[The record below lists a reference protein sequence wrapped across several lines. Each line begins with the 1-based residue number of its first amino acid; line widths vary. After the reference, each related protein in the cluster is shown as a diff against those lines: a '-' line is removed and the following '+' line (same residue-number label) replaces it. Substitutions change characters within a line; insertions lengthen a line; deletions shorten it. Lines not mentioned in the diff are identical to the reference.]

1 MPAPTFTNLTGSG
14 GSGATSFATASV
26 SPTGNRLILAT
37 VHAYISTGAAQ
48 PAQPTV
54 TGNGITY
61 ELVRAQDVDAAG
73 TDRATMWV
81 FRGMAASP
89 SAGAITIDF
98 GATSMTRC
106 QWSVDQS
113 DANVDTSGTNGSGAV
128 VQTTGVTTASGATSG
143 SVNYPVAMTA
153 GNSGFS
159 AWGHQVQEAK
169 TPRASWTELADVT
182 TVTLASV
189 ETQYIAGTDT
199 AGSATWTTGSR
210 AGGLIVEVKA
220 GAAGTDLTVAG
231 ATQAQAADNVTL
243 TQTHSLVAQGATQAQ
258 SAGNVTLTQ
267 VHNLSVDGATQSQ
280 TAANVTLTQVHNL
293 TVQGATQA
301 QSADNI
307 SLAGATDLT
316 VANASQAQTAQSVAL
331 TQVHQLVVQ
340 GAVQAQS
347 SSTITLTQVHN
358 LTVASATQ
366 AQSASGVTLTQT
378 HVLTVANA
386 AQAQTAGNVTL
397 GTEPLRDITVIA
409 NIRTNHVTGG
419 VGLSDLIAGLRANH
433 VTGGIDV
440 PRNLRTGSVEYVTAE
455 VTFVGETAAGIA
467 TATGQVQI
475 TTTDV
480 TPAAADPNWVNP
492 DVTTR
497 TDSVPAGNYAVLS
510 LSKLHT
516 AGAAATYRLWAK
528 VTDNPEIP
536 ILLCGSFDVRA

>member
-26 SPTGNRLILAT
+26 SPTGNRLILVT

-73 TDRATMWV
+73 TDRATLFT

-89 SAGAITIDF
+89 SAGAISIDF
-98 GATSMTRC
+98 GAVTMTRC

-113 DANVDTSGTNGSGAV
+113 DANVDTTGTNGSGAV

-199 AGSATWTTGSR
+199 AGSATWATGSR

-220 GAAGTDLTVAG
+220 GASGTTFNLDQATETDTALMLTSSKS
-231 ATQAQAADNVTL
+231 ATL
-243 TQTHSLVAQGATQAQ
+243 
-258 SAGNVTLTQ
+258 
-267 VHNLSVDGATQSQ
+267 SQ
-280 TAANVTLTQVHNL
+280 TTELDTATALSASKVLVLGIATEADEAFAIAA
-293 TVQGATQA
+293 
-301 QSADNI
+301 S
-307 SLAGATDLT
+307 
-316 VANASQAQTAQSVAL
+316 
-331 TQVHQLVVQ
+331 
-340 GAVQAQS
+340 
-347 SSTITLTQVHN
+347 
-358 LTVASATQ
+358 
-366 AQSASGVTLTQT
+366 SGVTFELSLATETDTAFGLVLSKSASLGAATATDAALSITSSKAVTLGLTSETDSAAAMSLLRAFTLGQATETDESFAVVASKT
-378 HVLTVANA
+378 HVLGLASETDETFALVL
-386 AQAQTAGNVTL
+386 TD
-397 GTEPLRDITVIA
+397 PRDITVIA

-455 VTFVGETAAGIA
+455 VTFVGETAASIA

-475 TTTDV
+475 TTTDT
-480 TPAAADPNWVNP
+480 TPTAADPNWANP

-497 TDSVPAGNYAVLS
+497 TDVTGGAKLS

-528 VTDNPEIP
+528 VTDNPEVP
-536 ILLCGSFDVRA
+536 ILLCGSFDVR